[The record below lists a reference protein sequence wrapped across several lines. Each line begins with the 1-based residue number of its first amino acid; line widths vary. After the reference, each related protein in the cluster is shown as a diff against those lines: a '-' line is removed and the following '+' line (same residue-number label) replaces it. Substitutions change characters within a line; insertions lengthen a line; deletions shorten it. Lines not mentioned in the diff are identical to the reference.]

1 MEMVWLGKKYGIA
14 KPDELRHT
22 TAKDAFVWALKLF
35 MSCFDI
41 PESLPVQHGTPLELQ
56 VRRNKAN
63 CVKGLLEFLQPL
75 HRYLAHRERDLSAQ
89 LDSFVLS
96 KMQW

>member
-1 MEMVWLGKKYGIA
+1 MAREKCCIA
-14 KPDELRHT
+14 KPDESRHA
-22 TAKDAFVWALKLF
+22 TAKDAFVWTLNLF
-35 MSCFDI
+35 MDCFDI
-41 PESLPVQHGTPLELQ
+41 PESLPAQRGTPLESQ

-75 HRYLAHRERDLSAQ
+75 HRYSTHHERDLSAQ
-89 LDSFVLS
+89 LDFIVPS